1 MEIMLVILLVVT
13 AAMAAWNIRLSEQA
27 RRERGGL
34 RESLE
39 KLEARMVEISGSL
52 TGNAQAG
59 AEFKANQSEREKA
72 DAQHR
77 KEILAAQE
85 KALESGREIQEAL
98 KRLGESLRETLS
110 AQIQTLQGSWAQ
122 TADSLRAGISENR
135 EGLVESMAQGR
146 EAAAQ
151 AVEKSLENH
160 AGRMEASLETVLQ
173 RFEKRVAEYLEE
185 NALRVKE
192 NLLEAMDR
200 LPEEAT
206 ATQVLAR
213 SEAGRETHGG

>member
-1 MEIMLVILLVVT
+1 MEIVLVILLAIT
-13 AAMAAWNIRLSEQA
+13 AVLAAWNIRLSAQA

-34 RESLE
+34 RQSLE
-39 KLEARMVEISGSL
+39 TLETRMGEISGSL

-59 AEFKANQSEREKA
+59 AESKAIQSEREKS

-77 KEILAAQE
+77 KEILAAQD
-85 KALESGREIQEAL
+85 KAVESGRDIQEAL
-98 KRLGESLRETLS
+98 KRLNESLRETLS
-110 AQIQTLQGSWAQ
+110 AQIQSVQGSWME
-122 TADSLRAGISENR
+122 TADSLRSGISENR
-135 EGLVESMAQGR
+135 DGLMESMAQGR
-146 EAAAQ
+146 DAAAK

-160 AGRMEASLETVLQ
+160 VSRMEASLEIILQ

-200 LPEEAT
+200 FPEDPT
-206 ATQVLAR
+206 ATQVLSR
-213 SEAGRETHGG
+213 SDAGRETHGG